1 MSDSPAKTRA
11 CFVLRAA
18 SVLTAFFLNTGTS
31 DGQTLELYGSVQ
43 ADAIVDFRRNDPTWY
58 DVNRPTKLPPTP
70 DAFGSNHHFYLSPRQ
85 SRLGV
90 TGNVPTNRGDVKA
103 TLEFDMFGV
112 GDEAGETTF
121 QLLYAW
127 GQWKQIGGGQTT
139 SAFMD
144 MDVFPDILDYWGP
157 NGMVFFRNVQLFWE
171 PFAGD
176 TEVKIALE
184 APGGSGDKGRFE
196 DRIELQNI
204 IGRFPVPDLTG
215 HVRFTRERGYLQIGG
230 ALRRIDYDDTLH
242 DQFDLSGHVVGWGVS
257 VSSNLDIRDDIVR
270 LQAVYG
276 DAVENYFDDAPAD
289 VGIKTNFADPIR
301 PVLGE
306 ALPALGLVA
315 FLEHPWSE
323 RWTTTAGYSRVHITN
338 SDGQAAAAFKT
349 GQYALANLLY
359 TPVKTAMM
367 GGEFQWAR
375 RDNFADGF
383 AFNDF
388 RFQFSFRYSFSTS
401 IESP

>member
-1 MSDSPAKTRA
+1 MWDSPAKIRA
-11 CFVLRAA
+11 RFVLRAV
-18 SVLTAFFLNTGTS
+18 SVLTLFVNTGTS
-31 DGQTLELYGSVQ
+31 DGQTLEIHGSVQ

-70 DAFGSNHHFYLSPRQ
+70 DAFGRNHHFYLSPRQ
-85 SRLGV
+85 SRFGV
-90 TGNVPTNRGDVKA
+90 MGPVPTDKGDVKA

-157 NGMVFFRNVQLFWE
+157 NGMVYFRNVQLFWQ
-171 PFAGD
+171 PLDGA
-176 TEVKIALE
+176 TEVKIAVE

-215 HVRFTRERGYLQIGG
+215 HVRFTRQRGYLQIGG
-230 ALRRIDYDDTLH
+230 ALRRIDYDDTLR

-257 VSSNLDIRDDIVR
+257 ASSNLDIRDDIVR

-276 DAVENYFDDAPAD
+276 DAVENYFNDAPAD

-338 SDGQAAAAFKT
+338 SEGKVPSPFNT
-349 GQYALANLLY
+349 VQYAVANL
-359 TPVKTAMM
+359 
-367 GGEFQWAR
+367 
-375 RDNFADGF
+375 
-383 AFNDF
+383 
-388 RFQFSFRYSFSTS
+388 
-401 IESP
+401 I